1 MAFFSGSENQLC
13 NATNQHRIN
22 QHRMEVRL
30 DQKND
35 PNDERGRALVFAHV
49 ILELW
54 LDFD

>member
-13 NATNQHRIN
+13 NATNQHWI
-22 QHRMEVRL
+22 EVRL